1 MIVNVASKELCAKLK
16 KLSGWSDT
24 TFCWN
29 GQIIP
34 AFWPE
39 EMRAHDVDSFPAY
52 DLGYL
57 LRRLP
62 QGSSIS
68 RGTDKRYYAECPV
81 PIGEMTLFG
90 STPEDAACKLVIELL
105 KSKVIDKKAIL

>member
-57 LRRLP
+57 VRKLP
-62 QGSSIS
+62 PFSLHRYPADNGLYTAESSDGWALEQG
-68 RGTDKRYYAECPV
+68 D
-81 PIGEMTLFG
+81 
-90 STPEDAACKLVIELL
+90 TPEDAACKLAIELL
-105 KSKVIDKKAIL
+105 KLKVIDKKAKL